1 MLHTITTHLHLRLKG
16 PTLGWIGTVSAR
28 IFWTVRKPQGIRIK
42 TKRQTASGAEALPQ
56 TPGFLRHDLQWI
68 VEKAVKPGPIAPGFT
83 LSIRRRIRLSLG
95 RLLPSSARFRFAEQ
109 LKTTLSLRLRQ
120 AAA

>member
-1 MLHTITTHLHLRLKG
+1 LCIG
-16 PTLGWIGTVSAR
+16 PNFLDS
-28 IFWTVRKPQGIRIK
+28 P
-42 TKRQTASGAEALPQ
+42 EATRHPDKNETSNGQWSWDLPQ